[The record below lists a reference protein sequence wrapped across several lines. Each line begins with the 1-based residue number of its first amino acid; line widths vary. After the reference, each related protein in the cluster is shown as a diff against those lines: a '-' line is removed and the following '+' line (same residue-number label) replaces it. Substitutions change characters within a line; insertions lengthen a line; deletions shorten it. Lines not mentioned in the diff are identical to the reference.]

1 MNRLLTINRIALT
14 AMASFK
20 GINFKPMTMIR
31 HSVNILGVQ
40 QKLGFHSHSIK
51 MYVGQQNRV
60 EASPLMDRLTSQ
72 PQLMQQLLDF
82 TTFLRQKGYE
92 PIGKKLGYM
101 QVMSM
106 MRDSEVGVIRKGCGR
121 QN

>member
-14 AMASFK
+14 AVASFK
-20 GINFKPMTMIR
+20 GISMKPMTLIR
-31 HSVNILGVQ
+31 HSFNLPGVQ
-40 QKLGFHSHSIK
+40 QKLGFHSHNIK
-51 MYVGQQNRV
+51 MYVAQQNRP
-60 EASPLMDRLTSQ
+60 EGTTSPLMDRLISQ
-72 PQLMQQLLDF
+72 PHIMQQLLEF

-106 MRDSEVGVIRKGCGR
+106 MRDSEVSVERKTGA
-121 QN
+121 